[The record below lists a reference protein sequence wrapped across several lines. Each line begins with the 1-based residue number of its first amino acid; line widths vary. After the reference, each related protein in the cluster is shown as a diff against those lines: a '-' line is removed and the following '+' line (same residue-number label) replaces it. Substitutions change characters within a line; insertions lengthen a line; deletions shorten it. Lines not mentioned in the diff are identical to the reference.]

1 MKNIFKS
8 QIKFSIIVAS
18 FFIFTACG
26 GGGGGGSSSS
36 SSNETDTSITTTQ
49 ENSAQATDYSK
60 YAWNINEFIDSNYKS
75 TYKID
80 DDAHINLST
89 AWNTTKGKKSN
100 AEAIKVAIIDEGF
113 EVSHP
118 EIKDQI
124 FATYNVMTGTTDVS
138 NTSTSTFSHGTA
150 VAGVIAS
157 KYLGVAPEAQ
167 LILIN
172 IDLLDDYQSS
182 STLTEADLITAF
194 QKAVD
199 LGAQV
204 INCSW
209 GGGTVSGI
217 LSAKIQELKDNN
229 ITVVFSAGNDSSN
242 LDSDGTTDESELS
255 SVIGVGASSVENDI
269 TSYSNYGSQI
279 DLIAPAGGNTT
290 DGLLGI
296 LSLDLTGTNGINTST
311 QLDLVNYNYS
321 FVQGTSFSAPTV
333 SGVVALLLAAKPT
346 LTANEIRQ
354 ILIDTADKV
363 GTSNGADYS
372 VNNFDV
378 KRAYGKI
385 NAGNAMTEA
394 LK

>member
-8 QIKFSIIVAS
+8 QIKFSIIAAS

-26 GGGGGGSSSS
+26 GGGGGGSSSL

-60 YAWNINEFIDSNYKS
+60 YAWNINESIDSNYKS

-80 DDAHINLST
+80 DNAHINLSA

-290 DGLLGI
+290 DGLLGV

-311 QLDLVNYNYS
+311 QLGLVNYNYS

-385 NAGNAMTEA
+385 NAGNAVTEA

>member
-26 GGGGGGSSSS
+26 GGGGGGSSS
-36 SSNETDTSITTTQ
+36 NETDTSTTTQ
-49 ENSAQATDYSK
+49 ENTAQATDYSK

-80 DDAHINLST
+80 DNAHINLST

-290 DGLLGI
+290 DGLIGI

-311 QLDLVNYNYS
+311 QLGLVNYNYS

-385 NAGNAMTEA
+385 NAGNAVTEA

>member
-26 GGGGGGSSSS
+26 GGGGGGSSS
-36 SSNETDTSITTTQ
+36 NETDTSTTTQ
-49 ENSAQATDYSK
+49 ENTAQATDYSK
-60 YAWNINEFIDSNYKS
+60 YAWNINESIDSNYKS

-80 DDAHINLST
+80 DNAHINLSA

-118 EIKDQI
+118 EIKAQI

-138 NTSTSTFSHGTA
+138 DTSTSTFSHGTA

-217 LSAKIQELKDNN
+217 LSAKIQELKDKN

-311 QLDLVNYNYS
+311 QLGLVNYNYS

-385 NAGNAMTEA
+385 NAGNAVTEA

>member
-8 QIKFSIIVAS
+8 QIKFSIIAAS

-60 YAWNINEFIDSNYKS
+60 YAWNINESIDSNYKS

-80 DDAHINLST
+80 DNAHINLST

-182 STLTEADLITAF
+182 STLTEADLISAF

-209 GGGTVSGI
+209 GGGSVSGI
-217 LSAKIQELKDNN
+217 LSAKIQELKDKN

-290 DGLLGI
+290 DGLIGI
-296 LSLDLTGTNGINTST
+296 LSLDLTGTNGINTSS

-346 LTANEIRQ
+346 LTADEIRQ

-363 GTSNGADYS
+363 GIANGANYS
-372 VNNFDV
+372 VNNFDE

-385 NAGNAMTEA
+385 NAGNAMIEA

>member
-26 GGGGGGSSSS
+26 GGGGGGSSS
-36 SSNETDTSITTTQ
+36 NETDTSTTTQ
-49 ENSAQATDYSK
+49 ENTAQATDYSK
-60 YAWNINEFIDSNYKS
+60 YAWNINESIDSNYKS

-80 DDAHINLST
+80 DNAHINLSA

-290 DGLLGI
+290 DGLLGV

-311 QLDLVNYNYS
+311 QLGLVNYNYS

-363 GTSNGADYS
+363 GNSNGADYS

>member
-1 MKNIFKS
+1 MKNRFNK
-8 QIKFSIIVAS
+8 QIKLSIITAT
-18 FFIFTACG
+18 FFLFTACG
-26 GGGGGGSSSS
+26 GGGSSAESSSVIDS
-36 SSNETDTSITTTQ
+36 STTTTYL
-49 ENSAQATDYSK
+49 ATDYSK
-60 YAWNINEFIDSNYKS
+60 YAWSINEFIDSDFKS
-75 TYKID
+75 AYKID
-80 DDAHINLST
+80 DNAHINLSP
-89 AWNTTKGKKSN
+89 AWNITKGKKSN

-118 EIKDQI
+118 EIKEQI
-124 FATYNVMTGTTDVS
+124 FATYNVMNGTTDVS
-138 NTSTSTFSHGTA
+138 STNTSTFSHGTA
-150 VAGVIAS
+150 VAGIIAS

-194 QKAVD
+194 QKAAD

-209 GGGTVSGI
+209 GGGSVSGI
-217 LSAKIQELKDNN
+217 LSAKIQELKDKN
-229 ITVVFSAGNDSSN
+229 ITIVFSAGNDSSN
-242 LDSDGTTDESELS
+242 LDDGITEESELS

-269 TSYSNYGSQI
+269 TSYSNYGPEI
-279 DLIAPAGGNTT
+279 DLIAPGGGDTA
-290 DGLLGI
+290 DRLLGI
-296 LSLDLTGTNGINTST
+296 LSLDLTGTNGVNTST
-311 QLDLVNYNYS
+311 QLGLVNFNYS

-346 LTANEIRQ
+346 LTADQIRQ

-372 VNNFDV
+372 VNNFDE

-385 NAGNAMTEA
+385 NAGNAITEA

>member
-26 GGGGGGSSSS
+26 GGGGGGSSS
-36 SSNETDTSITTTQ
+36 NETDTSTTTQ
-49 ENSAQATDYSK
+49 ENTAQATDYSK
-60 YAWNINEFIDSNYKS
+60 YAWNINESIDSNYKS

-80 DDAHINLST
+80 DNAHISLSA

-290 DGLLGI
+290 DGLIGI

-311 QLDLVNYNYS
+311 QLGLVNYNYS

>member
-26 GGGGGGSSSS
+26 GGGGGGSSS
-36 SSNETDTSITTTQ
+36 NETDTSTTTQ
-49 ENSAQATDYSK
+49 ENTAQATDYSK
-60 YAWNINEFIDSNYKS
+60 YAWNINESIDSNYKS

-80 DDAHINLST
+80 DNAHINLSA

-290 DGLLGI
+290 DGLIGI

-311 QLDLVNYNYS
+311 QLGLVNYNYS

-346 LTANEIRQ
+346 LTADEIRQ

-385 NAGNAMTEA
+385 NAGNAVTEA

>member
-8 QIKFSIIVAS
+8 QIKFSIIAAS

-26 GGGGGGSSSS
+26 GGGGGGSSS
-36 SSNETDTSITTTQ
+36 NETDTSITTTE

-80 DDAHINLST
+80 DNAHINLST

-182 STLTEADLITAF
+182 STLTEADLISAF

-217 LSAKIQELKDNN
+217 LSAKIQELKDKN

-242 LDSDGTTDESELS
+242 LDLDGTTDESELS

-346 LTANEIRQ
+346 LTADEIRQ

>member
-26 GGGGGGSSSS
+26 GGGGGGSSS
-36 SSNETDTSITTTQ
+36 NETDTSTTTQ
-49 ENSAQATDYSK
+49 ENTALATDYSK
-60 YAWNINEFIDSNYKS
+60 YAWNINESIDSNYKS

-80 DDAHINLST
+80 DNAHINLSA

-290 DGLLGI
+290 DGLIGI

-311 QLDLVNYNYS
+311 QLGLVNYNYS

>member
-8 QIKFSIIVAS
+8 QIKFSIIAAS

-26 GGGGGGSSSS
+26 GGGGGGSSS
-36 SSNETDTSITTTQ
+36 NETDTSTTTQ
-49 ENSAQATDYSK
+49 ENTAQATDYSK
-60 YAWNINEFIDSNYKS
+60 YAWNINESIDSNYKS

-80 DDAHINLST
+80 DNAHINLSA

-182 STLTEADLITAF
+182 STLTEADLISAF

-290 DGLLGI
+290 DGLLGV

-311 QLDLVNYNYS
+311 QLGLVNYNYS

-385 NAGNAMTEA
+385 NAGKAMTEA

>member
-8 QIKFSIIVAS
+8 QIKFSIIAAS

-60 YAWNINEFIDSNYKS
+60 YAWNINESIDSNYKS

-80 DDAHINLST
+80 DNAHINLST

-182 STLTEADLITAF
+182 STLTEADLISAF

-217 LSAKIQELKDNN
+217 LSAKIQELKDKN

-311 QLDLVNYNYS
+311 QLGLVNYNYS

-346 LTANEIRQ
+346 LTADEIRQ

>member
-26 GGGGGGSSSS
+26 GGGGGGSSS
-36 SSNETDTSITTTQ
+36 NETDTSTTTQ
-49 ENSAQATDYSK
+49 ENTAQATDYSK
-60 YAWNINEFIDSNYKS
+60 YAWNINESIDSNYKS

-80 DDAHINLST
+80 DNAHISLSA

-290 DGLLGI
+290 DGLIGI

-311 QLDLVNYNYS
+311 QLGLVNYNYS

-385 NAGNAMTEA
+385 NAGNAVTEA

>member
-26 GGGGGGSSSS
+26 GGGGGGSSS
-36 SSNETDTSITTTQ
+36 NETDTSTTTQ
-49 ENSAQATDYSK
+49 ENTAKATDYSK
-60 YAWNINEFIDSNYKS
+60 YAWNINESIDSNYKS

-80 DDAHINLST
+80 DNAHINLST

-290 DGLLGI
+290 DGLLGV

-311 QLDLVNYNYS
+311 QLGLVNYNYS

-385 NAGNAMTEA
+385 NAGNAVTEA

>member
-8 QIKFSIIVAS
+8 QIKFSIIAAS

-182 STLTEADLITAF
+182 STLTEADLISAF

-346 LTANEIRQ
+346 LTADEIRQ

>member
-26 GGGGGGSSSS
+26 GGGGGGSSS
-36 SSNETDTSITTTQ
+36 NETDTSTTTQ
-49 ENSAQATDYSK
+49 ENTAQATDYSK
-60 YAWNINEFIDSNYKS
+60 YAWNINESIDSNYKS

-80 DDAHINLST
+80 DNAHINLSA

-290 DGLLGI
+290 DGLLGV

-311 QLDLVNYNYS
+311 QLGLVNYNYS

-346 LTANEIRQ
+346 LTADEIRQ

-385 NAGNAMTEA
+385 NAGNAVTEA

>member
-8 QIKFSIIVAS
+8 QIKFSIIAAS

-26 GGGGGGSSSS
+26 GGGGGGSSS
-36 SSNETDTSITTTQ
+36 NETDTSTTTQ
-49 ENSAQATDYSK
+49 ENTAQATDYSK
-60 YAWNINEFIDSNYKS
+60 YAWNINESIDSNYKS

-80 DDAHINLST
+80 DNAHINLSA

-217 LSAKIQELKDNN
+217 LSAKIQELKDKN

-290 DGLLGI
+290 DGLIGI

-311 QLDLVNYNYS
+311 QLGLVNYNYS

-385 NAGNAMTEA
+385 NAGNAVTEA

>member
-8 QIKFSIIVAS
+8 QIKFSIIAAS

-26 GGGGGGSSSS
+26 GGGGGGSSS
-36 SSNETDTSITTTQ
+36 NETDTSTTTTQ

-80 DDAHINLST
+80 DNAHINLST
-89 AWNTTKGKKSN
+89 ALNTTKGKKSN

-311 QLDLVNYNYS
+311 QLGLVNYNYS

-385 NAGNAMTEA
+385 NAGNAVTEA

>member
-26 GGGGGGSSSS
+26 GGGGGGSSS
-36 SSNETDTSITTTQ
+36 NETDTSTTTQ
-49 ENSAQATDYSK
+49 ENTALATDYSK
-60 YAWNINEFIDSNYKS
+60 YAWNINESIDSNYKS

-80 DDAHINLST
+80 DNAHINLST

-290 DGLLGI
+290 DGLLGV

-311 QLDLVNYNYS
+311 QLGLVNYNYS

-385 NAGNAMTEA
+385 NAGNAVTEA

>member
-26 GGGGGGSSSS
+26 GGGGGGSSS
-36 SSNETDTSITTTQ
+36 NETDTSTTTQ
-49 ENSAQATDYSK
+49 ENTAQATDYSK
-60 YAWNINEFIDSNYKS
+60 YAWNINESIDSNYKS

-80 DDAHINLST
+80 DNAHINLSA

-217 LSAKIQELKDNN
+217 LSAKIQELKDKN

-311 QLDLVNYNYS
+311 QLGLVNYNYS

-346 LTANEIRQ
+346 LTAEEIRQ

-385 NAGNAMTEA
+385 NAGNAVTEA

>member
-26 GGGGGGSSSS
+26 GGGGGGSSS
-36 SSNETDTSITTTQ
+36 NETDTSTTTQ
-49 ENSAQATDYSK
+49 ENTAQATDYSK
-60 YAWNINEFIDSNYKS
+60 YAWNINESIDSNYKS

-80 DDAHINLST
+80 DNAHINLSA

-311 QLDLVNYNYS
+311 QLGLVNYNYS

-385 NAGNAMTEA
+385 NAGNAVTEA

>member
-26 GGGGGGSSSS
+26 GGGGGGSSS
-36 SSNETDTSITTTQ
+36 NETDTSTTTQ
-49 ENSAQATDYSK
+49 ENTAQATDYSK
-60 YAWNINEFIDSNYKS
+60 YAWNINESIDSNYKS

-80 DDAHINLST
+80 DNAHINLSA

-182 STLTEADLITAF
+182 STLTEADLISAF

-311 QLDLVNYNYS
+311 QLGLVNYNYS

-385 NAGNAMTEA
+385 NAGNAVTEA

>member
-26 GGGGGGSSSS
+26 GGGGGGSSS
-36 SSNETDTSITTTQ
+36 NETDTSTTTQ
-49 ENSAQATDYSK
+49 ENTAQATDYSK
-60 YAWNINEFIDSNYKS
+60 YAWNINESIDSNYKS

-80 DDAHINLST
+80 DNAHINLSA

-290 DGLLGI
+290 DGLLGV

-311 QLDLVNYNYS
+311 QLGLVNYNYS

-346 LTANEIRQ
+346 LTADEIRQ

>member
-8 QIKFSIIVAS
+8 QIKFSIIAAS

-26 GGGGGGSSSS
+26 GGGGGGSSS
-36 SSNETDTSITTTQ
+36 NETDTSTTTQ
-49 ENSAQATDYSK
+49 ENTAQATDYSK
-60 YAWNINEFIDSNYKS
+60 YAWNINESIDSNYKS

-80 DDAHINLST
+80 DNAHINLSA

-311 QLDLVNYNYS
+311 QLGLVNYNYS

-385 NAGNAMTEA
+385 NAGNAVTEA

>member
-8 QIKFSIIVAS
+8 QIKFSIIAAS

-60 YAWNINEFIDSNYKS
+60 YAWNINESIDSNYKS

-80 DDAHINLST
+80 DNAHINLST

-311 QLDLVNYNYS
+311 QLGLVNYNYS

-385 NAGNAMTEA
+385 NAGNAVTEA

>member
-26 GGGGGGSSSS
+26 GGGGGGSSS
-36 SSNETDTSITTTQ
+36 NETDTSTTTQ
-49 ENSAQATDYSK
+49 ENTAQATDYSK
-60 YAWNINEFIDSNYKS
+60 YAWNINESIDSNYKS

-80 DDAHINLST
+80 DNAHINLSA

-204 INCSW
+204 INCSC

-290 DGLLGI
+290 DGLLGV

-311 QLDLVNYNYS
+311 QLGLVNYNYS
-321 FVQGTSFSAPTV
+321 FVRGTSFSAPTV

-363 GTSNGADYS
+363 GNSNGADYS

>member
-26 GGGGGGSSSS
+26 GGGGGGSSS
-36 SSNETDTSITTTQ
+36 NETDTSTTTQ
-49 ENSAQATDYSK
+49 ENTAQATYYSK
-60 YAWNINEFIDSNYKS
+60 YAWNINESIDSNYKS

-80 DDAHINLST
+80 DNAHINLSA

-290 DGLLGI
+290 DGLLGV

-311 QLDLVNYNYS
+311 QLGLVNYNYS

-372 VNNFDV
+372 VNKFDV

-385 NAGNAMTEA
+385 NAGNAVTEA

>member
-8 QIKFSIIVAS
+8 QIKFSIITAS

-60 YAWNINEFIDSNYKS
+60 YAWNINESIDSNYKS

-80 DDAHINLST
+80 DNAHINLST

-182 STLTEADLITAF
+182 STLTEADLISAF

-209 GGGTVSGI
+209 GGGSVSGI
-217 LSAKIQELKDNN
+217 LSAKIQELKDKN

-290 DGLLGI
+290 DGLIGI
-296 LSLDLTGTNGINTST
+296 LSLDLTGTNGINTSS

-346 LTANEIRQ
+346 LTADEIRQ

-363 GTSNGADYS
+363 GIANGANYS
-372 VNNFDV
+372 VNNFDE

-385 NAGNAMTEA
+385 NAGNAMIEA

>member
-8 QIKFSIIVAS
+8 QIKFSIIAAS

-26 GGGGGGSSSS
+26 GGGGGGSSS
-36 SSNETDTSITTTQ
+36 NETDTSTTTQ
-49 ENSAQATDYSK
+49 ENTAQATDYSK
-60 YAWNINEFIDSNYKS
+60 YAWNINESIDSNYKS

-80 DDAHINLST
+80 DNAHINLSA

-290 DGLLGI
+290 DGLLGV

-311 QLDLVNYNYS
+311 QLGLVNYNYS

>member
-8 QIKFSIIVAS
+8 QIKFSIIAAS

-26 GGGGGGSSSS
+26 GGGGS

-80 DDAHINLST
+80 DNAHINLST

-182 STLTEADLITAF
+182 STLTEADLISAF

-209 GGGTVSGI
+209 GGGTVSDI
-217 LSAKIQELKDNN
+217 LSAKIQELKDKN

-242 LDSDGTTDESELS
+242 LDSDGTIDESELS

-311 QLDLVNYNYS
+311 QLGLVNYNYS

-346 LTANEIRQ
+346 LTADEIRQ

-385 NAGNAMTEA
+385 NAGNAVTEA

>member
-26 GGGGGGSSSS
+26 GGGGGGSSS
-36 SSNETDTSITTTQ
+36 NETDTSTTTQ
-49 ENSAQATDYSK
+49 ENTAQATDYSK
-60 YAWNINEFIDSNYKS
+60 YAWNINESIDSNYKS

-80 DDAHINLST
+80 DNAHISLSA

-290 DGLLGI
+290 DGLLGV

-311 QLDLVNYNYS
+311 QLGLVNYNYS

-385 NAGNAMTEA
+385 NAGNAVTEA

>member
-26 GGGGGGSSSS
+26 GGGGGGSSS
-36 SSNETDTSITTTQ
+36 NETDTSTTTQ
-49 ENSAQATDYSK
+49 ENTAQATDYSK
-60 YAWNINEFIDSNYKS
+60 YAWNINESIDSNYKS

-80 DDAHINLST
+80 DNAHINLSA

-290 DGLLGI
+290 DGLIGI

-311 QLDLVNYNYS
+311 QLGLVNYNYS

>member
-182 STLTEADLITAF
+182 STLTEADLISAF

-217 LSAKIQELKDNN
+217 LSAKIQELKDKN

-311 QLDLVNYNYS
+311 QLGLVNYNYS

>member
-26 GGGGGGSSSS
+26 GGGGGGSSS
-36 SSNETDTSITTTQ
+36 NETDTSTTTQ
-49 ENSAQATDYSK
+49 ENTAQTTDYSK
-60 YAWNINEFIDSNYKS
+60 YAWNINESIDSNYKS

-80 DDAHINLST
+80 DNAHINLSA

-290 DGLLGI
+290 DGLIGI

-311 QLDLVNYNYS
+311 QLGLVNYNYS

>member
-26 GGGGGGSSSS
+26 GGGGGGSSS
-36 SSNETDTSITTTQ
+36 NETDTSTTTQ
-49 ENSAQATDYSK
+49 ENTAQATDYSK
-60 YAWNINEFIDSNYKS
+60 YAWNINESIDSNYKS

-80 DDAHINLST
+80 DNAHINLSA

-182 STLTEADLITAF
+182 STLTEADLISAF

-290 DGLLGI
+290 DGLIGI

-311 QLDLVNYNYS
+311 QLGLVNYNYS

>member
-26 GGGGGGSSSS
+26 GGGGGGSSS
-36 SSNETDTSITTTQ
+36 NETDTSTTTQ
-49 ENSAQATDYSK
+49 ENTAQTTDYSK
-60 YAWNINEFIDSNYKS
+60 YAWNINESIDSNYKS

-80 DDAHINLST
+80 DNAHINLSA

-290 DGLLGI
+290 DGLIGI

-311 QLDLVNYNYS
+311 QLGLVNYNYS

-385 NAGNAMTEA
+385 NAGNAVTEA

>member
-26 GGGGGGSSSS
+26 GGGGGGSSS
-36 SSNETDTSITTTQ
+36 NETDTSTTTQ
-49 ENSAQATDYSK
+49 ENTAQATDYSK

-290 DGLLGI
+290 DGLLGV

-311 QLDLVNYNYS
+311 QLGLVNYNYS

-385 NAGNAMTEA
+385 NAGNAVTEA

>member
-8 QIKFSIIVAS
+8 QIKFSIIAAS

-60 YAWNINEFIDSNYKS
+60 YAWNINESIDSNYKS

-80 DDAHINLST
+80 DNAHINLST

-217 LSAKIQELKDNN
+217 LSAKIQELKDKN

-311 QLDLVNYNYS
+311 QLGLVNYNYS

-346 LTANEIRQ
+346 LTADEIRQ

-385 NAGNAMTEA
+385 NAGNAVTEA